1 MNNLLETKITSLQ
14 SQYRNL
20 LHQLFDC
27 VSDHNNDA
35 GILDEINIFWYSN
48 IDIVKLYLS
57 YHASKL
63 DCYIFTG
70 ATYLDF
76 DDLEHYPFLMLGKL
90 HILDDP
96 FCKYLEIS
104 KNQNNQIAS
113 AKFGEQLYLSAKD
126 NLKILDNLNGEILIL
141 PVRLLNQDQFTN
153 QIFQVAEQVF
163 LLLFSNIS
171 SISDFFYKCES
182 FNDIKIHIIEEAS
195 NYILFSEDDNKT
207 KSFEERFM
215 DAIITLDGILE
226 IEASDSKKFFMLVFG
241 PIQQAVD
248 ILFNCIEYNCVPF
261 LRYPVAL
268 NYFLLLVDNFVSI
281 DGVQEIKFKA
291 IISNILYRN
300 FDKGRLGIGDF
311 DDFINIRNEIG
322 FSNMLYDSLN
332 KNGINDES
340 FRLEP
345 SITLVNEKLD
355 LFFTRL
361 WRK

>member
-1 MNNLLETKITSLQ
+1 M
-14 SQYRNL
+14 
-20 LHQLFDC
+20 
-27 VSDHNNDA
+27 
-35 GILDEINIFWYSN
+35 
-48 IDIVKLYLS
+48 
-57 YHASKL
+57 
-63 DCYIFTG
+63 
-70 ATYLDF
+70 
-76 DDLEHYPFLMLGKL
+76 FL
-90 HILDDP
+90 
-96 FCKYLEIS
+96 
-104 KNQNNQIAS
+104 
-113 AKFGEQLYLSAKD
+113 
-126 NLKILDNLNGEILIL
+126 
-141 PVRLLNQDQFTN
+141 
-153 QIFQVAEQVF
+153 
-163 LLLFSNIS
+163 
-171 SISDFFYKCES
+171 
-182 FNDIKIHIIEEAS
+182 
-195 NYILFSEDDNKT
+195 
-207 KSFEERFM
+207 
-215 DAIITLDGILE
+215 
-226 IEASDSKKFFMLVFG
+226 
-241 PIQQAVD
+241 
-248 ILFNCIEYNCVPF
+248 F